1 MSDLFGFY
9 LDLFGLLAI
18 GDEEGVNCEDGNSK
32 YQQGDKGKQPL
43 GCINFIILNMSS
55 LV

>member
-1 MSDLFGFY
+1 MSDLFAFY
-9 LDLFGLLAI
+9 LDLFVLLAI
-18 GDEEGVNCEDGNSK
+18 GDEEGVNCEDDDSL

-43 GCINFIILNMSS
+43 GCIYFIILNMSC

>member
-1 MSDLFGFY
+1 MSDLFDFY

-18 GDEEGVNCEDGNSK
+18 GDEEGVNCEDGDSK
-32 YQQGDKGKQPL
+32 YQQGDKGKQSL
-43 GCINFIILNMSS
+43 GCINFTILNMPC